1 MRIKI
6 VHSRTWYHG
15 SEKKTAAI
23 MLHGKK
29 SMIFFLTKYPVFL
42 HDAPVGINA
51 MWE

>member
-23 MLHGKK
+23 MLHGGKLSIEK
-29 SMIFFLTKYPVFL
+29 NRKIFMT
-42 HDAPVGINA
+42 
-51 MWE
+51 